1 MAPKPAINPQR
12 KEALKHIIKELH
24 DGTPVEDMK
33 AEFGEL
39 LKSCTPHEIAQIEEE
54 LIREGMPA
62 EQVRELCDLHL
73 EAFKESLE
81 TTQLNLE
88 PSHPIRILMDE
99 HNRLITFTEELRNI
113 GKTLTT
119 LKDFKAA
126 KPHWKQLEQT
136 VSQFRNSESHYI
148 REENVLFPYLE
159 KHGITQP
166 PTIMWAEHDE
176 IRAIEKQLYTLID
189 SQQKLEYHEFTSQL
203 SDLALILSEK
213 LAGHFHKENNILFP
227 TGLKVI
233 SEVEWHQIRHE
244 FDELGYTPF
253 TPKAPPFKTPEVPTL
268 ETPEEVEGIMKFE
281 TGELSHTVIEGIF
294 NTLPVDITFVDSE
307 DTVRFYSESGGR
319 IFPRSKAVIGRSVQ
333 ACHPKQSVHKVQ
345 QILDDFR
352 AGKRN
357 TAEFWINL
365 KDRMIYIR
373 YFAVRSQSS
382 EYQGC
387 LEVTQDITDIQALT
401 GEKRLLD

>member
-12 KEALKHIIKELH
+12 KEALKHIIKKLH

-33 AEFGEL
+33 SEFGEL

-73 EAFKESLE
+73 EVFKESLE
-81 TTQLNLE
+81 ATQLNLK
-88 PSHPIRILMDE
+88 PNHPIWILMDE
-99 HNRLITFTEELRNI
+99 HSRLIAFTEELRAI
-113 GKTLTT
+113 GKTLKT

-126 KPHWKQLEQT
+126 TPHWKQLEQT

-166 PTIMWAEHDE
+166 PAIMWAEHDE
-176 IRAIEKQLYTLID
+176 IRAIEKQLYALID
-189 SQQKLEYHEFTSQL
+189 SYQQLEYRQFTSQL
-203 SDLALILSEK
+203 SDLALVLSEK

-233 SEVEWHQIRHE
+233 TKNEWSQIRHE

-253 TPKAPPFKTPEVPTL
+253 TSKVPPL
-268 ETPEEVEGIMKFE
+268 ETPEILTRKISKEVEGLMKFE
-281 TGELSHTVIEGIF
+281 TGELTLTVIEGIF
-294 NTLPVDITFVDSE
+294 NSLPVDITFVDTE

-357 TAEFWINL
+357 VAEFWINL
-365 KDRMIYIR
+365 KGRMIYIR
-373 YFAVRSQSS
+373 YFAVRNHSG

-387 LEVTQDITDIQALT
+387 LEVTQDITDIQKIT